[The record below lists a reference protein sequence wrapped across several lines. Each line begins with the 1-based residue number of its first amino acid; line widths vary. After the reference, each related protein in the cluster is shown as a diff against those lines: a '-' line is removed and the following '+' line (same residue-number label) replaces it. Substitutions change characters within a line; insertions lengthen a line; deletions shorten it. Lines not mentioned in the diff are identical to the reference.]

1 VRPKIWN
8 SGAGSFI
15 KKSVECGAQG
25 VIMQI
30 FNAMGGNLL
39 QSTSL
44 PYCPI
49 QRCQQSTGKEQI
61 GDDDAKRPH
70 KGAASSFL
78 LRAWPPPPST
88 PDTARRFLDNFWH
101 GDGATTTSGPAT
113 MAMTASSWRGD
124 GVNLLPQGATTV
136 RRAAVPNVQ

>member
-8 SGAGSFI
+8 TGSFI